1 MTRLDD
7 KLTGVKIDSSMN
19 VYKKIQKKNFEQLS
33 TIAQDFVHFIESFGE
48 LHSLCNKV
56 SI

>member
-19 VYKKIQKKNFEQLS
+19 VYKNIQMKNFEQLS
-33 TIAQDFVHFIESFGE
+33 TIAQDFVHFIESLGE